1 LTSSTLTVAS
11 NLAGT
16 PGTTV
21 QLKAS
26 INAPEGIKTIT
37 VLKNGAAFDASYKKW
52 RKNFRICK
60 RLQIDNLSANS
71 VVNFTVLVTDMKNQN
86 STLTTLP
93 VTVTAVP
100 PKTIVEVK
108 GTLEGN
114 ITWDA
119 TKIYKLVGFVRVGEE
134 TTFGSITKTAT
145 LTIPAGTVVIGDRAT
160 KGALLFNVVLN

>member
-1 LTSSTLTVAS
+1 
-11 NLAGT
+11 
-16 PGTTV
+16 
-21 QLKAS
+21 
-26 INAPEGIKTIT
+26 
-37 VLKNGAAFDASYKKW
+37 LKNGAAFDVVT
-52 RKNFRICK
+52 KNGEK
-60 RLQIDNLSANS
+60 TLNMLKDYQIDNLAANS

-160 KGALLFNVVLN
+160 KGGLLFNVVLN